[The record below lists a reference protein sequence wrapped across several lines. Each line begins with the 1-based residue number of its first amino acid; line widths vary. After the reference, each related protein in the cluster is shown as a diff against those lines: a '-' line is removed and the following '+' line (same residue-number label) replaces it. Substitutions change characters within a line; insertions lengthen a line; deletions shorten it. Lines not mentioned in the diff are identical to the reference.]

1 MPEPLTGRGR
11 GALDGL
17 DFGRLGFG
25 AANLGNLYRPMSDD
39 DAEHILETAWDAGIR
54 YYDTAPHYGLGLSE
68 RRLGRFLAR
77 KPRSEFVLSTKV
89 GRLLRRN
96 PDDTGGLDL
105 DNDFAVP
112 TELKR
117 EWDFSADGIRASLD
131 ESLERL
137 GVDSVDIAY
146 LHDPEKH
153 DLDAAVGS
161 AIPALAGLR
170 DEGMI
175 AAIGVGSMSNAALE
189 RGAATGALDLLMIAG
204 RYTLADQS
212 AQETVLPI
220 CAEHGTR
227 VVAASVFNS
236 GLLARPRPTAESRY
250 EYGAVPPDILERVTR
265 VAGACEAHG
274 VDLPTAALQFPLR
287 QSSVVSVIVG
297 AARPTH
303 LEQSV
308 DRMSAVVPSELWDDL
323 AEQGLI
329 PR

>member
-1 MPEPLTGRGR
+1 MPEPVTGRGR
-11 GALDGL
+11 AALDRL
-17 DFGRLGFG
+17 DLGRLGLG
-25 AANLGNLYRPMSDD
+25 AANLGNLYRPMSDG
-39 DAEHILETAWDAGIR
+39 DAERILETAWDAGIR

-68 RRLGRFLAR
+68 RRLGRFLAG

-89 GRLLRRN
+89 GRLLRPN
-96 PDDTGGLDL
+96 PGGSTGLDL

-112 TELKR
+112 TDLQR
-117 EWDFSADGIRASLD
+117 QWDFSADGIRASLD
-131 ESLERL
+131 ESLGRL
-137 GVDSVDIAY
+137 GVDSIDIAY

-153 DLDAAVGS
+153 DLGGAVDS

-175 AAIGVGSMSNAALE
+175 TAIGVGSMSNAALE
-189 RGAATGALDLLMIAG
+189 RGVATGALDLLMIAG

-212 AQETVLPI
+212 AEETVLPL
-220 CAEHGTR
+220 CAQHGTR

-236 GLLARPRPTAESRY
+236 GLLARPRPTEESRY
-250 EYGAVPPDILERVTR
+250 EYGAVPPEVLERVIR
-265 VAGACEAHG
+265 IADACEAHG

-287 QSSVVSVIVG
+287 QPSVAAVIVG
-297 AARPTH
+297 AARPEH

-308 DRMSAVVPSELWDDL
+308 DRMAAVVPAALWDEL